1 MKKVIL
7 IMIFILIFCSSWI
20 NAFAGPFLVC
30 DPQAD
35 VMLYDV
41 YADGTI
47 IVTDHPAESDGSL
60 RYELTS
66 PMPSTSF
73 EAVAKNVWGESPKSD
88 PYISPS
94 LSTKPQGL
102 RLTE

>member
-47 IVTDHPAESDGSL
+47 IVTDQ
-60 RYELTS
+60 
-66 PMPSTSF
+66 
-73 EAVAKNVWGESPKSD
+73 GESPKSD

-102 RLTE
+102 RLRE